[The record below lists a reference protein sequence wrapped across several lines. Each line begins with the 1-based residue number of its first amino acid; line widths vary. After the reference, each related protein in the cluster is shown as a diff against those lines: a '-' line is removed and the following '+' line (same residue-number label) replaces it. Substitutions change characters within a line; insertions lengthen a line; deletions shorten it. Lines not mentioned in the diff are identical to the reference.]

1 MSENVN
7 EKLEEICLTRPNSNS
22 NFRKM
27 VFEELCLI
35 ETPPLYIDTPLNF
48 PYYFTQKFKKQK
60 EPHFFK
66 NMTQSVCII

>member
-1 MSENVN
+1 MSENAN

-27 VFEELCLI
+27 VFEELGLI

-48 PYYFTQKFKKQK
+48 PLLFHTK
-60 EPHFFK
+60 
-66 NMTQSVCII
+66 I